1 MESKGNIVN
10 MNPKNQAKAL
20 KATGVAIAVLILVL
34 TLFSATYTVETG
46 TVGILSTFGK
56 YQEEPVTPGLHIKI
70 PLIQT
75 VHILDI
81 KLQSANYIGRQDI
94 PDKRGVINKPFISVL
109 DNKNLPIGIDLTVM
123 YTPIAAEGSNILGQY
138 GVNYFDKLINPNIR
152 DVVRDVIGKYPAE
165 QIASD
170 RSVISGELKA
180 RISKKFENMPFS
192 LNEVS
197 LRNIQLPKIVLKKV
211 EEVQIAKQEEQK
223 LAMVEKQAEK
233 QQKIQT
239 IQANTRLIEIT
250 TKAKAEAE
258 RQKIEADA
266 KAYKVKVEAEAIA
279 EANTVIAKSITPELI
294 TYKSIEK
301 WTGAYPKLLMQ
312 GSDSNTILQL
322 PQVDDKP

>member
-10 MNPKNQAKAL
+10 MKPNSQAKVIKTAG
-20 KATGVAIAVLILVL
+20 ATISVLILVL
-34 TLFSATYTVETG
+34 AMFSATYTVETG

-56 YQEEPVTPGLHIKI
+56 YQEEPVMPGLHVKI

-94 PDKRGVINKPFISVL
+94 PDKRGVINKPYISVL

-123 YTPIAAEGSNILGQY
+123 YTPIASEGSNILGKY
-138 GVNYFDKLINPNIR
+138 GINYFDKLINPNIR

-170 RSVISGELKA
+170 RTVISGELKA
-180 RISKKFENMPFS
+180 RIGKKFENMPFT

-197 LRNIQLPKIVLKKV
+197 LRNIQLPQIVLKKV

-223 LAMVEKQAEK
+223 LAMVENQAK
-233 QQKIQT
+233 KKQKIQT

-266 KAYKVKVEAEAIA
+266 KAYKLKVEAEAIA
-279 EANTVIAKSITPELI
+279 EANTVIAKSITKELI
-294 TYKSIEK
+294 TYKSVEK
-301 WTGAYPKLLMQ
+301 WSGAYPKLLMQ
-312 GSDSNTILQL
+312 GNDGGTILQL
-322 PQVDDKP
+322 PKVDE